1 MAIAEYGRLGSDLFL
16 RKYGFGPAKAII
28 LSFNGQKYDSKAIA
42 GVAHGYQFPEIGP
55 LVSGRC
61 KGGRLPTQAGGHL
74 FKLGFE
80 IATLKRLE
88 SDWTLRECE
97 ITADAYFQCLRAK
110 LSGERF
116 NRRDSISRAA
126 ERMPQRTFG
135 EVDSKFQ
142 HIDAV
147 LHEAEL
153 PRLGNAIASNIQML
167 LRLVV
172 LDPLAPRIAV
182 FSKIVPKPS
191 KNSDGNHFVPIPA
204 IDSRLL
210 DSERGPSSLN
220 ATKIDLAKREAANRE
235 VDRSGEEWV
244 VALEKD
250 RLRDAGRGEL
260 ADKVRWV
267 AHETG
272 DGLGYDIDSF
282 EIDGSQLLIEVKWT
296 NQGETAPFFVS
307 EKEWAVSEYRGSAY
321 RIYRVFNLSDSPKV
335 YVIPGPFSR
344 TLNMRPTNYIALPN
358 SNPR

>member
-1 MAIAEYGRLGSDLFL
+1 MAIAEYGRLGPDPFL
-16 RKYGFGPAKAII
+16 SKYGFGQAKAFM
-28 LSFNGQKYDSKAIA
+28 LSFNGKKYDSKAIA

-55 LVSGRC
+55 LVSGRF
-61 KGGRLPTQAGGHL
+61 KGGKLPTQAGGHL

-88 SDWTLRECE
+88 TDWTLRECE

-116 NRRDSISRAA
+116 NRRDSVNRAA
-126 ERMPQRTFG
+126 ERIPQRTFC

-153 PRLGNAIASNIQML
+153 PRLGDAVASNIQTL

-172 LDPLAPRIAV
+172 LDPLAARIAV

-191 KNSDGNHFVPIPA
+191 KNADGNHFVPIPA

-210 DSERGPSSLN
+210 DSERDPSSLI

-244 VALEKD
+244 VALEKG

-260 ADKVRWV
+260 AEKVRWV
-267 AHETG
+267 AHEAG

-282 EIDGSQLLIEVKWT
+282 EIDGSQLLIEVKAT

-358 SNPR
+358 SNSR